1 MSNVCI
7 VSAGRDV
14 DGKGDLAESLL
25 LEESL
30 RRRGLDAI
38 ELVIDPLGAGW
49 DTPIA
54 AGHYRSGCGPLEAL
68 RDACGIIAEGRA
80 PVVIISGE
88 DPLKTGYSREQ
99 RHRMMAIY
107 GPDYPLPVG
116 YTAVARA
123 FMARQ
128 GMQESHFRHLAELLF
143 ENYLRTAC
151 RSGLRG
157 FPEGRWYEPVTDL
170 FRGVDCANPVVDF
183 AGRIV
188 LCSEDL
194 AAACA
199 IPPERCVSVLGVGLG
214 ALPID
219 GPASVPDVAVYGHLE
234 SAFREACRQAD
245 VDFTARFLEGQ
256 ALLEAYTCYPVV
268 PLAFLLRSGIAPS
281 LEAVPELLE
290 RFEITVTGGLNLGR
304 AAWNNPALNALIVM
318 VRRLTEGPI
327 ALGAVHGNGGLGY
340 RQGVALL
347 APAERQ
353 GNL

>member
-1 MSNVCI
+1 MSKVCI
-7 VSAGRDV
+7 IAAGRNM
-14 DGKGDLAESLL
+14 DGKGDLAEGLL
-25 LEESL
+25 LEKSL
-30 RRRGLDAI
+30 RNRGLDAI
-38 ELVIDPLGAGW
+38 ELVVDPLAAGW

-68 RDACGIIAEGRA
+68 RDGCRIISSGRA
-80 PVVIISGE
+80 PLVIVSGE

-123 FMARQ
+123 FMARHNL
-128 GMQESHFRHLAELLF
+128 QESRFRRLAELLF
-143 ENYLRTAC
+143 ENYLRSA
-151 RSGLRG
+151 RRAGLKG
-157 FPEGRWYEPVTDL
+157 LPEGRWYEPVTDL

-183 AGRIV
+183 TGRIV
-188 LCSEDL
+188 LGSDDL

-199 IPPERCVSVLGVGLG
+199 VPTERCVRVLAVGLG
-214 ALPID
+214 ALSGD
-219 GPASVPDVAVYGHLE
+219 GPASVPDVAAYGHLE

-245 VDFTARFLEGQ
+245 VDFTARFLEGA

-268 PLAFLLRSGIAPS
+268 PLAFLLKTGIAPS

-290 RFEITVTGGLNLGR
+290 RFEITVTGGMNLGR

-318 VRRLTEGPI
+318 YRRLTEGPI

-347 APAERQ
+347 DRVEHGR
-353 GNL
+353 

>member
-1 MSNVCI
+1 MREVCI
-7 VSAGRDV
+7 VAAGREM
-14 DGKGDLAESLL
+14 DGKGDLAEGLL
-25 LEESL
+25 REESL
-30 RRRGLDAI
+30 RNRGLEAI
-38 ELVIDPLGAGW
+38 ELVVDPLAAGW

-68 RDACGIIAEGRA
+68 RDACGIVAKGKA
-80 PVVIISGE
+80 PLVIISGE
-88 DPLKTGYSREQ
+88 DPLKSGYSREQ

-107 GPDYPLPVG
+107 GEDYSLPVG

-123 FMARQ
+123 FMAKHNLP
-128 GMQESHFRHLAELLF
+128 ESHFRRLAELLF
-143 ENYLRTAC
+143 ENYLRTA
-151 RSGLRG
+151 RRAGLQDL
-157 FPEGRWYEPVTDL
+157 PEARWYEPVTDL
-170 FRGVDCANPVVDF
+170 FRGVDCANPVADF

-199 IPPERCVSVLGVGLG
+199 VPPQRCVRVLAVGLG
-214 ALPID
+214 ALPVD
-219 GPASVPDVAVYGHLE
+219 GPKSVPDVADYGHLE
-234 SAFREACRQAD
+234 TAFREAGRQAD
-245 VDFTARFLEGQ
+245 VDFTARFLEGK

-268 PLAFLLRSGIAPS
+268 PLAFLLKTGIAPS

-347 APAERQ
+347 SRVGQ
-353 GNL
+353 GR